1 MKECRFCKH
10 ANREGFFFCEDCGQP
25 LAEDKPTTVL
35 TTQKIDE
42 EAYEWRTSYGTAE
55 FKPGA
60 SILLRI
66 VGTSTPLVLKPAEQ
80 ITIGRLDAEQNITP
94 DVDLTPYS
102 AVEKGVSRIHA
113 IIIRSEDGLLLIDKG
128 SANGTHLNGQ
138 RLVAQQ
144 PRVLRDGDEIR
155 LGKLVAR
162 IFFNT

>member
-66 VGTSTPLVLKPAEQ
+66 VGTSTPLVLKPADQ
-80 ITIGRLDAEQNITP
+80 ITIGRLDAEHNIRP
-94 DVDLTPYS
+94 DVDLMPYGL
-102 AVEKGVSRIHA
+102 APNPLRIL
-113 IIIRSEDGLLLIDKG
+113 SVVK
-128 SANGTHLNGQ
+128 SSLNEYLKFPALNIPV
-138 RLVAQQ
+138 R
-144 PRVLRDGDEIR
+144 
-155 LGKLVAR
+155 
-162 IFFNT
+162 